1 MKKLFFNYK
10 FRLILLII
18 FGIFITYLFLSFKYY
33 IINVFNE
40 KELISQKILF
50 SNNTY
55 AILKNLTENYDINN
69 YNNSIDIQKKV
80 ILINLYKK
88 SYKEIIIDNKYKYKV
103 VIDFNTTKN
112 QLISYIKDIINKDF
126 SNNKKIKYKI
136 HQFDLIKS
144 STIYVYLLN
153 SVNFYFGNKKIT
165 IYYYK
170 DQKNL
175 NYKIINNL
183 KNYVSKNIHKLIS
196 LKNTKLEKIEKLD
209 LFKEYQLVSFTN
221 NNYDFNNNEE
231 YQLNINVEVSYKQKI
246 GYKIIYKYTDKLPLG
261 TQKILTNG
269 AVGQTIIKEIRNY
282 KSYNDY
288 SVISL
293 NKIILKKPIDE
304 VILVGIKE
312 LKLNENQILKVLEME
327 ASAYTS
333 GIGNVGYYTA
343 TGHRVRKG
351 IVAVDPS
358 VIPLGTKLYI
368 QGYGYAVALDKG
380 SAIKGNRIDLYFE
393 NYNDV
398 INWGRRRVKVFILK

>member
-1 MKKLFFNYK
+1 
-10 FRLILLII
+10 
-18 FGIFITYLFLSFKYY
+18 
-33 IINVFNE
+33 
-40 KELISQKILF
+40 
-50 SNNTY
+50 
-55 AILKNLTENYDINN
+55 
-69 YNNSIDIQKKV
+69 
-80 ILINLYKK
+80 
-88 SYKEIIIDNKYKYKV
+88 
-103 VIDFNTTKN
+103 
-112 QLISYIKDIINKDF
+112 
-126 SNNKKIKYKI
+126 
-136 HQFDLIKS
+136 
-144 STIYVYLLN
+144 
-153 SVNFYFGNKKIT
+153 
-165 IYYYK
+165 
-170 DQKNL
+170 
-175 NYKIINNL
+175 
-183 KNYVSKNIHKLIS
+183 NIHKLIS

-209 LFKEYQLVSFTN
+209 FFKEYQLVSFTN

-231 YQLNINVEVSYKQKI
+231 YQLNINVEVSYKEKI
-246 GYKIIYKYTDKLPLG
+246 DYKTIYKYTDKLPLG

-293 NKIILKKPIDE
+293 NRIILKKPIDE

-312 LKLNENQILKVLEME
+312 LKLNENQISKVLEME